1 MAAYKPTSWGRTRRP
16 KALSDNHAVPS
27 KETAVAVTI
36 LATSGLLADDLDSAD
51 DGKNGY
57 VTENQRYLHVYV
69 AGASTNSIDIYG
81 YNYAFGKWAPIL
93 EQDGDGTRSVMNAA
107 VVSGQP
113 GQYRFHI
120 AGVDR
125 VAFVKKTTDA
135 PTSAFAACSSF

>member
-57 VTENQRYLHVYV
+57 VTRTRDICM
-69 AGASTNSIDIYG
+69 STSP
-81 YNYAFGKWAPIL
+81 APVP
-93 EQDGDGTRSVMNAA
+93 TRSIYMVTTMLL
-107 VVSGQP
+107 VSGLLFLS
-113 GQYRFHI
+113 RM
-120 AGVDR
+120 VT
-125 VAFVKKTTDA
+125 VLVL
-135 PTSAFAACSSF
+135 

>member
-1 MAAYKPTSWGRTRRP
+1 MATYKPTSWGRTRRP
-16 KALSDNHAVPS
+16 KTLSDNHTVPS